1 MTECYKPDEVAPP
14 ATVPT
19 LPLGSWHRYRPYTHA
34 FETSN
39 APKAQVTI
47 DVIIIHELLSAMF
60 LYTSP
65 LCLGSSI
72 NLGVQLL
79 LSLHGVNVF
88 VGRSSVALGL
98 VKYGSSS
105 NGVFE
110 SLDLV

>member
-1 MTECYKPDEVAPP
+1 MTECNRPDEVATP
-14 ATVPT
+14 ATVPS
-19 LPLGSWHRYRPYTHA
+19 LPLGSRHRCRPYTHA
-34 FETSN
+34 FQTSN

-47 DVIIIHELLSAMF
+47 DVIVIHELLSAML
-60 LYTSP
+60 LYTTP

-79 LSLHGVNVF
+79 LSLHGVNIF
-88 VGRSSVALGL
+88 VGRSGVTLGL
-98 VKYGSSS
+98 VKYGSPS

>member
-1 MTECYKPDEVAPP
+1 MTACDRPDEVAPP
-14 ATVPT
+14 ATIPT
-19 LPLGSWHRYRPYTHA
+19 LSLGSRHRDRSYTHA

-60 LYTSP
+60 LNTTP
-65 LCLGSSI
+65 LCLGSRI

-79 LSLHGVNVF
+79 LSLHGVNIF
-88 VGRSSVALGL
+88 VGRSGVTLGL

-105 NGVFE
+105 NGVFK